1 MSKWS
6 DLKAAIANVIKTNGT
21 QAITGDVLQS
31 VLNNIVS
38 SLGENYQFAGIAT
51 TSTNPGTPDGNIF
64 YIAGEGTY
72 TNFSNITIDVG
83 QLGVLRWN
91 GSWSKQTLEIG
102 TGGGNMILEWNT
114 DVATTR
120 KQVLSKYRKSLLQI
134 SYKNGD
140 GSVINE
146 QYVGTSITDSEWV
159 KDSNWE
165 KIPNQV
171 QISEINYVLDVQDV
185 NNEQTFTTDVQ
196 IQTYEQLDKEIPA
209 GTEVEVELLTNNTGQ
224 SVTLNLAELNNG
236 VNRTDVNIGSEIGA
250 KVKFNTKY
258 KAVYGRIRT
267 SSSSSDN
274 TKSAVIRWIEKKS
287 VRLENIESDIQNLN
301 NQTETLKSNVA
312 QNDANIKELQ
322 SKAIDEVAE
331 ALWSN
336 NQVPTYLDES
346 TLDDLSVGS
355 SYGYYLT
362 PKRGVTKITD
372 LTIRF
377 NRIPNGNV
385 KVVALNL
392 DSKLKVELDSFLIES
407 EGVFSKHYDNPLV
420 CDEGYEIWIY
430 APQNTSNLPC
440 ICSYSL
446 EEANFFSN
454 GETLDNLYERKNTA
468 ILIIYK
474 NQTTVSEYINAEIE
488 NVKKEN
494 GNAIEDVKKN
504 TSKNES
510 DILLRQID
518 KYANKTIAYAGDSYS
533 NGANST
539 STTRKGNTYP
549 YEFSL
554 IHPQANVDYSKCV
567 SGTKITG
574 AIRVM
579 VDELIENYS
588 IKKSERDYEWTTID
602 DDIKICDGVVTE
614 FEEIDFIRFKFKY
627 KDGKTKASFIIASY
641 NSETKK
647 LTTLKKFEAISKGA
661 FPPASDD
668 TTVWQLGFEG
678 GIKALDGEVLA
689 IYIPTEYTTYGGDIC
704 YLEDSSKTFIDI
716 NGNTIQGKPMVE
728 CYKNSLDYLILE
740 GGLNDLYTSTPIGEM
755 SDAEDFDFVDFDTS
769 TFYGSLEY
777 IIRNATVKLWQTKV
791 GFIIMPQMGQGNW
804 QNYIDAIIAVC
815 NKWGVPYLNL
825 HEYFYARLEKQ
836 KDQQWSKDFWTLN
849 TDGTF
854 NMHPGTWGYRWMN
867 NVIFDFIDSL

>member
-1 MSKWS
+1 MTATE
-6 DLKAAIANVIKTNGT
+6 LKKRAIALAEKTKIDSVTPEEVGQLSNDIVEYIENVEING
-21 QAITGDVLQS
+21 
-31 VLNNIVS
+31 S
-38 SLGENYQFAGIAT
+38 SLGIRKTY
-51 TSTNPGTPDGNIF
+51 TSVSAMEADSTAPKDDKGVLLRRGMLVNIYNQEDPDSADNGKVFSFQNPGWAFRGTVDAGYATKEELTELLTKVNI
-64 YIAGEGTY
+64 
-72 TNFSNITIDVG
+72 
-83 QLGVLRWN
+83 
-91 GSWSKQTLEIG
+91 
-102 TGGGNMILEWNT
+102 
-114 DVATTR
+114 
-120 KQVLSKYRKSLLQI
+120 
-134 SYKNGD
+134 
-140 GSVINE
+140 
-146 QYVGTSITDSEWV
+146 
-159 KDSNWE
+159 
-165 KIPNQV
+165 
-171 QISEINYVLDVQDV
+171 LDFQNVD
-185 NNEQTFTTDVQ
+185 NEQTFTTDVQ

-301 NQTETLKSNVA
+301 NQTETLKSNAA

-346 TLDDLSVGS
+346 TLDDLSVGN
-355 SYGYYLT
+355 SYANYLT

-372 LTIRF
+372 ITIRF

-392 DSKLKVELDSFLIES
+392 DLKLKVELDSFLIES

-420 CDEGYEIWIY
+420 CEEGYDIWIY

-440 ICSYSL
+440 VCSYSL
-446 EEANFFSN
+446 EEASFFSN

-494 GNAIEDVKKN
+494 NDVIEATN
-504 TSKNES
+504 QWIRKNES

-518 KYANKTIAYAGDSYS
+518 KYANKTIAYAGDSYA
-533 NGANST
+533 NGANNT

-554 IHPQANVDYSKCV
+554 IHPQAKVDYSKCV
-567 SGTKITG
+567 SGTKISG
-574 AIRVM
+574 AIRTM

-588 IKKSERDYEWTTID
+588 IKKSERDYEWTIAGES
-602 DDIKICDGVVTE
+602 IKVCDGVVTE

-627 KDGKTKASFIIASY
+627 KDGKTNASFIIASY

-647 LTTLKKFEAISKGA
+647 LTTLKKFDNIPKGA

-668 TTVWQLGFEG
+668 TTVWQLGFEDR
-678 GIKALDGEVLA
+678 IKALDGEVLA

-704 YLEDSSKTFIDI
+704 YLEDNSKTFIDI

-728 CYKNSLDYLILE
+728 CYKNRLDYLILE

-777 IIRNATVKLWQTKV
+777 IIRNLTVKLWQTKV

-804 QNYIDAIIAVC
+804 QKYIDAIIAVC

-854 NMHPGTWGYRWMN
+854 NMHPGTWGYRLFN
-867 NVIFDFIDSL
+867 NKIFSFIDSL